1 MVHCGARGSRPG
13 NLIRFGIA
21 RPSPGIGPPAPDSRS
36 LRRNPQIPMYHP
48 LSLFI
53 GLRYTRAK
61 RRNHFI
67 SFISLISMLGIAL
80 GLVALI
86 VVLSVMNGFHKEITS
101 RILGMASDAT
111 LSDPYGGMADWRETL
126 ERVRAQPQVVGA
138 APYVE
143 VQAMLANGSQVS
155 GALLR
160 GIIPAE
166 EDQVATLRKDTV
178 SGSVDDLR
186 DGEFNIILGQELA
199 TVLGVAVGDKVTVV
213 TPQVNS
219 TPAGM
224 MPRLKR
230 FTVTGTFSVGMQ
242 DYDRGAAFLSL
253 GDAAKLTRLGEGI
266 SGLRLKFADQFQAPR
281 LSKEVALALGGPY
294 LVTNWT
300 QHHKNFFAALAT
312 EKRMM
317 TIILFLIVAVA
328 AFNIVSTLVMVVT
341 DKRSDIAVLRT
352 LGASPGRI
360 MAIFMVQGTSIGVVG
375 TLLGVVG
382 GVLLGWNVEPV
393 VAWIERVFGVHFL
406 DPSIYYISALPSDV
420 QLSDVTAVGIGAF
433 CMSVVATLYPA
444 WRAARTDPA
453 EALRY
458 E

>member
-1 MVHCGARGSRPG
+1 M
-13 NLIRFGIA
+13 F
-21 RPSPGIGPPAPDSRS
+21 
-36 LRRNPQIPMYHP
+36 HP

-86 VVLSVMNGFHKEITS
+86 VVLSVMNGFHKEIQA

-111 LSDPYGGMADWRETL
+111 LSDPYGNMEDWQPL
-126 ERVRAQPQVVGA
+126 LARVRTQPQVVGA
-138 APYVE
+138 APFVE
-143 VQAMLANGSQVS
+143 LQAMLANGSKVS
-155 GALLR
+155 GAMLR
-160 GIIPAE
+160 GIVPVE
-166 EDQVATLRKDTV
+166 EDQVAQLRKDMAE
-178 SGSVDDLR
+178 GDLDGLR
-186 DGEFNIILGQELA
+186 PGEFNIVLGRELA
-199 TVLGVAVGDKVTVV
+199 LVLGVGVGDKVTVV

-230 FTVTGTFSVGMQ
+230 FNVTGIFAVGMQ
-242 DYDRGAAFLSL
+242 DYDRGAAFMHMD
-253 GDAAKLTRLGEGI
+253 DAAKLMRLGEGV
-266 SGLRLKFADQFQAPR
+266 SGLRLKLTDQFQAPR
-281 LSKEVALALGGPY
+281 LAREVALALGGTY
-294 LVTNWT
+294 LVSDWT
-300 QHHKNFFAALAT
+300 MQHRNFFAALAT

-352 LGASPGRI
+352 LGASPGRV
-360 MAIFMVQGTSIGVVG
+360 MGIFMVQGTAIGVVG
-375 TLLGVVG
+375 TLIGVIG
-382 GVLLGWNVEPV
+382 GVLLAWNVEPI
-393 VAWIERVFGVHFL
+393 VAWIERAFGVHFL
-406 DPSIYYISALPSDV
+406 DPAIYYISALPSDV
-420 QLSDVTAVGIGAF
+420 HMSDVLAVGIGAF
-433 CMSVVATLYPA
+433 CISVLATLYPA